1 MSACPR
7 PCGTP
12 SLTCHTKEAL
22 LRSLVFQP
30 ERQGPCISNQAML
43 SNLSKQQHPGRV
55 VYHVKDKL
63 EEVDND
69 NFKMRGKFVEGGFL
83 DVLAKSYTQ
92 YVHIKQG
99 AAPNTCKVEWCIKFQ
114 PLSEQLKPQAIKAFQ
129 EYVPLGYK
137 ALEAYLL
144 SHNDYK

>member
-1 MSACPR
+1 
-7 PCGTP
+7 
-12 SLTCHTKEAL
+12 
-22 LRSLVFQP
+22 
-30 ERQGPCISNQAML
+30 ML